1 MTAGVEDV
9 PPQNRLLCTLF
20 WVAGTWTA
28 NAGRYFFWTPFIF
41 YMPQDRS
48 SQRNSVVTEAPLW
61 WLDGLIQ
68 LFISLI
74 YLKQQRLYVGRH
86 PKGTNGFSRRS
97 FPLCPLGT
105 PETITVTWV
114 YTDPSRDDLCI
125 YKYVFICLYK
135 VSISL
140 TGTHSTSLT
149 VHRSS

>member
-1 MTAGVEDV
+1 MTAGIEDM

-20 WVAGTWTA
+20 WVVGTWTA
-28 NAGRYFFWTPFIF
+28 NTGRCFFWTPLICLKTD
-41 YMPQDRS
+41 PPKGTQL
-48 SQRNSVVTEAPLW
+48 SQRSPLW

-86 PKGTNGFSRRS
+86 PKGTNGFNRRS
-97 FPLCPLGT
+97 FLLCPLRT

-125 YKYVFICLYK
+125 TKHVFICLYK
-135 VSISL
+135 VFMSL
-140 TGTHSTSLT
+140 TGTHSTSLI
-149 VHRSS
+149 VCRSS